1 VRASVGKP
9 LKVVRHSVAKLVY
22 VLAIEAAAEHEWR
35 RLHLRVK
42 NPSVTVKARSGY
54 FGG

>member
-1 VRASVGKP
+1 MTETVVVAAGIVGD
-9 LKVVRHSVAKLVY
+9 LRQQY
-22 VLAIEAAAEHEWR
+22 VLAIEAAAEREWR

-42 NPSVTVKARSGY
+42 NPAVTVKARSGY